1 MFRNKLLRDYE
12 NNLQIPTKKLLTL
25 KNNLYYYYYSI
36 VNREWAPMDITISIG
51 IVMSGFDT
59 KVNLALVFFDKLI
72 D

>member
-12 NNLQIPTKKLLTL
+12 NNLQIPTK
-25 KNNLYYYYYSI
+25 NYLYYYYYSI